1 MPFKEGAA
9 LTLLGLDQQKESKS
23 WEAMSWLTITHC
35 RQQTPPSLSPHLL
48 PLVIS
53 LLENKEGF
61 SMRDTV
67 SGPILKAQA

>member
-35 RQQTPPSLSPHLL
+35 SQQAPPSPSPHLP

-53 LLENKEGF
+53 LLENREGF
-61 SMRDTV
+61 LMRDTA
-67 SGPILKAQA
+67 SGPIFQAQA